1 MHRPENRRLEGYIER
16 REPIRSWWLRS
27 GLPRGATRRNVES
40 VPSPRD
46 LIGYMRTVSRGSP
59 VDRPWSLP
67 SMVASMLR
75 HGRSNAPKDSPLTL
89 QDVVA
94 SPDYRD
100 LMTPKVAEG
109 DRAPDFELPCLD
121 GDGTL
126 RLGSLL
132 AERPV
137 ALIFG
142 SYT

>member
-1 MHRPENRRLEGYIER
+1 M
-16 REPIRSWWLRS
+16 
-27 GLPRGATRRNVES
+27 
-40 VPSPRD
+40 
-46 LIGYMRTVSRGSP
+46 
-59 VDRPWSLP
+59 
-67 SMVASMLR
+67 MVSMLR

-94 SPDYRD
+94 SSDYRD

-109 DRAPDFELPCLD
+109 DLAPDFELPQLD
-121 GDGTL
+121 DDCMV

-132 AERPV
+132 GERPV

>member
-1 MHRPENRRLEGYIER
+1 
-16 REPIRSWWLRS
+16 
-27 GLPRGATRRNVES
+27 
-40 VPSPRD
+40 
-46 LIGYMRTVSRGSP
+46 
-59 VDRPWSLP
+59 
-67 SMVASMLR
+67 MVSMLR

-100 LMTPKVAEG
+100 LMTPEVAEG
-109 DRAPDFELPCLD
+109 DRAPDFELPRLD

-126 RLGSLL
+126 RLDSLV

-137 ALIFG
+137 VLIFG